1 MHPDA
6 TAANVKVVLEWL
18 DGHDDFESRN
28 VSDDQRREF
37 DKYYFLLNEVGKQDY
52 EQAAQAAKADILD
65 ARKDWLRWRVDSSGD
80 EKRPQFA
87 DAPRA
92 AFSRANFKNQNGS
105 IGLPPLQPPRHI
117 SHRELTVRS
126 PPTPSSQSPD
136 SKLVTSLSCRL

>member
-18 DGHDDFESRN
+18 DAHDDFESRN

-37 DKYYFLLNEVGKQDY
+37 DKHYFLLNEVGKRDY
-52 EQAAQAAKADILD
+52 EQAVQPGKADILD
-65 ARKDWLRWRVDSSGD
+65 ARKDWLRWRVDSPGD

-92 AFSRANFKNQNGS
+92 AFSRANFKNQDGS

-126 PPTPSSQSPD
+126 RHAASQSPG
-136 SKLVTSLSCRL
+136 SRHITSLSCRL